1 MTEQHK
7 CKESEQPLEK
17 YKIFS
22 GDETYMNIIHDKHY
36 YQSSISLN
44 YCPFCGLQLR
54 KNENT

>member
-7 CKESEQPLEK
+7 YKESEHSLEK
-17 YKIFS
+17 HKIFF
-22 GDETYMNIIHDKHY
+22 GDEAYMNIIHDKHN

-44 YCPFCGLQLR
+44 YCPFCGLQLK